1 MTGGKRKDWG
11 IIVSCFIGAAEWWF
25 LSSSPSFTA
34 LFIASVFVTLV
45 TLAFCLLAVLLP
57 EQESQHRSGSFVPLN
72 SSGTYSPKA
81 LLS

>member
-1 MTGGKRKDWG
+1 MTGGKKKDWG

-25 LSSSPSFTA
+25 LSSPPSFSA
-34 LFIASVFVTLV
+34 LIIASVLLTFV

-57 EQESQHRSGSFVPLN
+57 EQEAPHRSESFVPLH
-72 SSGTYSPKA
+72 SSETYGPKA